1 MRRSFRLS
9 LVFTA
14 AVVSLGGAHL
24 ASAQSVAS
32 GAAASAPAAA
42 AAAADLK
49 MFPAPQPGMQRAVIS
64 LPPAELKDDLR
75 VQVIVGKTMPTDC
88 NVHFFPARLQ
98 HDTLPGSG
106 YPYYRVTDIGPVA
119 ATKMAC
125 APSATP
131 QSAFVIGR
139 GDGFLLRYNSRL
151 PVVVYVPDGYEVR
164 YRLWQGS
171 NEVGR
176 AVVR

>member
-1 MRRSFRLS
+1 MRCPFRLS

-14 AVVSLGGAHL
+14 AVVSLGGARL
-24 ASAQSVAS
+24 
-32 GAAASAPAAA
+32 AAAQAVAPDAASSATAAA
-42 AAAADLK
+42 AAVDLK

-64 LPPAELKDDLR
+64 LPPADLEDDLR
-75 VQVIVGKTMPTDC
+75 VQVIVGKTMPVDC
-88 NVHFFPARLQ
+88 NVHTFPARLQ
-98 HDTLPGSG
+98 HDTVQGWG
-106 YPYYRVTDIGPVA
+106 YPYYRVTDVGPVA
-119 ATKMAC
+119 ATRMAC

-131 QSAFVIGR
+131 QTAFVIGS
-139 GDGFLLRYNSRL
+139 GEGFLLRYNSRL
-151 PVVVYVPDGYEVR
+151 PVVVYAPDGYEVR